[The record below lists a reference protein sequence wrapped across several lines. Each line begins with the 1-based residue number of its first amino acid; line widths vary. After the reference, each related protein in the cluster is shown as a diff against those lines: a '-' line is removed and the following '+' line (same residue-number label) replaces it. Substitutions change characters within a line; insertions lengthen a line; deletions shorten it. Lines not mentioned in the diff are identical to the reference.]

1 MRYRS
6 EMSEAANDRNMH
18 DLQKARMRPY
28 MTGNVT
34 SGARPKEWRFAL

>member
-1 MRYRS
+1 
-6 EMSEAANDRNMH
+6 MSEAANDRNMH
-18 DLQKARMRPY
+18 DLQKARKRPY